1 MQDKRQRTSDRR
13 AQERRRQPRRTAD
26 AAVRPV
32 AWAEQRLQFIMR
44 YFFWALSLAYF
55 NLDAS
60 VARSPDLL
68 ILMDGALAVYVLLVT
83 LYLLHARRQA
93 YSPTRW
99 RLAMWTDLGMVPLAL
114 LADSNALSPAYL
126 VFLVVI
132 LGNGMRYGMRY
143 FTEAV
148 AGAFLFSAVI
158 VALRFGEY
166 AQAPS
171 MHLIFFAIFGAIFI
185 LYAYSLTA
193 KLERSRRTLEHESAL
208 DILTG
213 LLNRRG
219 LYEKADGLFQSVGVE
234 GRPLSVLFADLNR
247 FKEVNDRFGHHAGD
261 GVLKQIAQVLNA
273 NSRDS
278 DVVSRY
284 GGDEFVI
291 LLPDAT
297 VAEARMVS
305 LRLQSAVADW
315 SQANN
320 IPLSVSI
327 GLGGVP
333 DDGRDLQNVLEQVD
347 QRMYQGKYSA
357 GNSARPLADDD
368 GVGPA

>member
-1 MQDKRQRTSDRR
+1 MTPDRR
-13 AQERRRQPRRTAD
+13 AKERRRRPRRAAD
-26 AAVRPV
+26 ATARPV

-60 VARSPDLL
+60 VARSPGFLVL
-68 ILMDGALAVYVLLVT
+68 IDGALAIYLLLIT

-93 YSPTRW
+93 YSPARW

-132 LGNGMRYGMRY
+132 LGNGMRYGMRF

-148 AGAFLFSAVI
+148 AGAFLLSAVI

-171 MHLIFFAIFGAIFI
+171 MHLTFFAIFGAIFI

-193 KLERSRRTLEHESAL
+193 KLDNSRRTLEHESAL

-219 LYEKADGLFQSVGVE
+219 LYKKADGLFQSVGVE
-234 GRPLSVLFADLNR
+234 GRSLSVLFADLNR
-247 FKEVNDRFGHHAGD
+247 FKAINDRFGHHVGD
-261 GVLKQIAQVLNA
+261 GVLKQIAQIIDA

-297 VAEARMVS
+297 VEEARMVS
-305 LRLQSAVADW
+305 QRLQSAVADW
-315 SQANN
+315 SLSNN
-320 IPLSVSI
+320 ISLSVSI

-333 DDGRDLQNVLEQVD
+333 DDGRDLQNVLKQVD
-347 QRMYQGKYSA
+347 QRMYQGKYST
-357 GNSARPLADDD
+357 GNSARPHPEGNGSGSA
-368 GVGPA
+368 